1 MPTRHYP
8 FQYGENKRLT
18 ISWKFNFK
26 EIKIELDGEIIG
38 SFSSKKSFPVTFEYT
53 TKTGEKL
60 QILLRQNWILLINNE
75 PIPGVPNDPVYRVRH
90 AFLSLYSYG
99 LLHMFV
105 GSIIYGLARLEEIA
119 LLGNLSILI
128 GIAFL
133 LLGILVQRGN
143 VMGMLIASIALLS
156 HFLFLVFPWEKP
168 EVLVGGKGLAAALLD
183 VALITV
189 LVRAYPHLKNYN
201 ILRAI
206 KR

>member
-38 SFSSKKSFPVTFEYT
+38 SFSSKKSFPETFEYT
-53 TKTGEKL
+53 TKTGEQL

-75 PIPGVPNDPVYRVRH
+75 PIPGAPNDPAYRVRH

-143 VMGMLIASIALLS
+143 VMGILIASVALLS
-156 HFLFLVFPWEKP
+156 HFLFLVLPWEKP